1 MTACPHPDFDAVVD
15 VNRLED
21 IGAFTAD
28 VRIRCIACGEPF
40 SFVGIPAGLSSEGPR
55 VSVSG
60 LEVHLPL
67 RPASAGLGNPTTYG
81 FSVTVVGGGSGGTN
95 AIAGESGPHR
105 DVVERRRGIA

>member
-1 MTACPHPDFDAVVD
+1 VTVCPHPDFDAEVD

-40 SFVGIPAGLSSEGPR
+40 AFVGIPAGLSSDGPR

-67 RPASAGLGNPTTYG
+67 RPVSAGLGNPTPYG
-81 FSVTVVGGGSGGTN
+81 FSVTAVGGGGTN
-95 AIAGESGPHR
+95 ATAGESGPHR
-105 DVVERRRGIA
+105 HVVERRRGIA